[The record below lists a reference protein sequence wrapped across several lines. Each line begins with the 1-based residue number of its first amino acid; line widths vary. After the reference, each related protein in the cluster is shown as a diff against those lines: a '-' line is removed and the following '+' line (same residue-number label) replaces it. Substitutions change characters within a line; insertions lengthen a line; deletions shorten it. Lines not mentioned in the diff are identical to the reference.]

1 MEFVVHNKEGK
12 KTDETLKIDEL
23 VFDIEPHEHAIYL
36 AVKSEQKRS
45 RQGTHS
51 TKTRNEKRG
60 GGKKPWP
67 QKGRGVARAGS
78 RRSPLWVGGGVIFGP
93 KPHKYKSKVNKKVRT
108 LARKSALS
116 LKLKNESIRVFD
128 DFKYDDHKAKSV
140 RSLLSNLDVQ
150 DRKVLFLTSDIS
162 ENFYLASRNFPN
174 VRTMEATKVS
184 TYTIMRND
192 IVLIDKDVLMKLNDC
207 LK

>member
-12 KTDETLKIDEL
+12 KTDEMLKVDNL
-23 VFDIEPHEHAIYL
+23 SFDIEPHEHSIYL
-36 AVKSEQKRS
+36 SVKSELNRS

-51 TKTRNEKRG
+51 SKTRAEKRG

-78 RRSPLWVGGGVIFGP
+78 RRSPLWIGGGAHFGP
-93 KPHKYKSKVNKKVRT
+93 KPHKHNTRVNKKVKK

-116 LKLKNESIRVFD
+116 LKLKHENIKVVD
-128 DFKYDDHKAKSV
+128 DFTYDDHKAKNI
-140 RSLLSNLDVQ
+140 RTLLANVEASDK
-150 DRKVLFLTSDIS
+150 KVLFLTSNMSD
-162 ENFYLASRNFPN
+162 NFFLASRNFPN
-174 VRTMEATKVS
+174 VSTLEANKAS

-192 IVLIDKDVLMKLNDC
+192 LVLIDKDGLEQLNDC